1 MKKVFLF
8 FLAFMIGVLSFGKER
23 SDKTFLIIF
32 DKTELA
38 HHEAS
43 LGLME
48 LNISSIFDTKLYTGN
63 SETALIVTVPFA
75 DWTVCDMGQSI
86 VKVSDNKELP
96 LEQIAFRIIDME
108 ASKKNFKSLLSETKE
123 NQEMVNN
130 PLIKLNL

>member
-1 MKKVFLF
+1 MKKVILF
-8 FLAFMIGVLSFGKER
+8 FLASMIGILSFGKER

-32 DKTELA
+32 DKAELA

-48 LNISSIFDTKLYTGN
+48 LNISSIFETKLYTGN

-86 VKVSDNKELP
+86 IKVSDNKELP

-108 ASKKNFKSLLSETKE
+108 ASKRDFKSLLSETKE
-123 NQEMVNN
+123 NQEDVNN

>member
-130 PLIKLNL
+130 LLIKLNL